1 MSLALS
7 IRKRLDTGA
16 RSFTLDVCFEMR
28 SQRAVLFGPSGS
40 GKTLTLQAIAGLL
53 DPDDGVIR
61 AGEHTL
67 FDRSRLIN
75 LKPQARHVGYL
86 FQDYALFPHLNV
98 RQNIAFGLHR
108 GWSNPSR
115 RSIHADVEYWLDIL
129 ELRNVS
135 RNYPSQLSGGQKQR
149 VGLARALVPRPR
161 LLLLDEPFSAIDQTL
176 RTRMRKELCSLQT
189 RLNIPMLL
197 ITHDTEDLTAFG
209 EQVIELSNGR
219 VQ

>member
-1 MSLALS
+1 MALTLS
-7 IRKRLDTGA
+7 IRKRLGTGV
-16 RSFTLDVCFEMR
+16 RPFTLDVSFRMQT
-28 SQRAVLFGPSGS
+28 QRAVLFGPSGS
-40 GKTLTLQAIAGLL
+40 GKTLTLRAIAGLL

-67 FDRSRLIN
+67 FDQSQRIN
-75 LKPQARHVGYL
+75 LSPQARHVGYL

-108 GWSNPSR
+108 GWCNPSR
-115 RSIHADVEYWLDIL
+115 RTINADVEYWLDIL
-129 ELRNVS
+129 ELRQVS
-135 RNYPSQLSGGQKQR
+135 CHYPSQISGGQKQR
-149 VGLARALVPRPR
+149 VGLARALVARPR

-176 RTRMRKELCSLQT
+176 RARMRQELSSLQT

-197 ITHDTEDLTAFG
+197 ITHDTEDLSTFG

-219 VQ
+219 VL